1 MIVVDASLMIDLLL
15 QEPEIAALEPLVLD
29 RKTRL
34 VAPYLLDLEV
44 TQNLRRFA
52 SKGRISREHAERALE
67 IYRDLFLTRY
77 PHEPLLDRVWELRHN
92 FTAYDASYVAL
103 AESVAVPLWT
113 RDRRMARAPGIR
125 TEIQLF

>member
-1 MIVVDASLMIDLLL
+1 LIVVDASLMIDLLL
-15 QEPEIAALEPLVLD
+15 QEPEISTLEPLVLD

-34 VAPYLLDLEV
+34 LAPDLLDLEV
-44 TQNLRRFA
+44 TQNLRRFVL
-52 SKGRISREHAERALE
+52 KGRLASGHAESALK

-113 RDRRMARAPGIR
+113 RDRRMAKAPGIR
-125 TEIQLF
+125 TEVQVF